1 VQGRYGLLLGLVLA
15 CIVVLLVLP
24 GDTLGVLVG
33 VGLLAMTVVV
43 ATEVADLRSGLRR
56 RVRLVV
62 GAVLVASVVSLVAVT
77 TGTVQATPVVTASG
91 LLALLLG
98 FGVPAIIVKDVVDRH
113 EAITLQTVAAGLCV
127 YLLLG
132 LAFSFAHGLTD
143 VIAPGSYSRGLDPPS
158 SIYLSFVTLTTVG
171 FGDVTPVGGVARAV
185 TVLEAVIGQIYLVS
199 VVALL
204 VGNVGRH
211 RRAST
216 RDV

>member
-143 VIAPGSYSRGLDPPS
+143 VAAPGSYSRGLDPPS